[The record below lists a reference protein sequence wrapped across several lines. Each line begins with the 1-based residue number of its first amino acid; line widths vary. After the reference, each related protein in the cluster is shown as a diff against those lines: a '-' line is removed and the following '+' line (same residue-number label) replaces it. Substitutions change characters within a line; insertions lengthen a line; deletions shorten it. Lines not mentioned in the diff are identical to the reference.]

1 LQIVSVARFFSGA
14 RDGTAPNPWR
24 AARRKRHLAGFPPIR
39 RHKLRPEKRAEKPL
53 AKMSLFVNP
62 RPNSIDRIDL
72 YD

>member
-1 LQIVSVARFFSGA
+1 V
-14 RDGTAPNPWR
+14 APNPWR

-53 AKMSLFVNP
+53 AKMSLFVSP
-62 RPNSIDRIDL
+62 RPNPADRIDL